1 MYQNCTDK
9 RQGELVME
17 RIRNTEIEEMYLNV
31 PTAQINEGHSVSVSL
46 SPSHSH
52 VSLVIT

>member
-31 PTAQINEGHSVSVSL
+31 PTAQINNHL
-46 SPSHSH
+46 Q
-52 VSLVIT
+52 VILHII

>member
-17 RIRNTEIEEMYLNV
+17 RIRNTEIEEMYYVLDL
-31 PTAQINEGHSVSVSL
+31 Q
-46 SPSHSH
+46 
-52 VSLVIT
+52 VILHII